1 MKEPFKTY
9 WPLLLVPTIA
19 LLIIASSGDTPNE
32 SDPQE
37 QSYASGVW
45 SWSLATAE
53 ASVVPSPQ
61 PGPQPGGICENCNG
75 RGKVGDGTVM
85 VTCAVCNGTGRHPG
99 GDDDGAAP
107 EEAEELPPDDP
118 DEPEQE
124 PQQQAVY
131 TYGSCSDGSCGV
143 SRGGR
148 VGFFRRVFGRR

>member
-1 MKEPFKTY
+1 MLDVAKRNPF
-9 WPLLLVPTIA
+9 LFAVPVLA
-19 LLIIASSGDTPNE
+19 LLIIVASSGDSPNE
-32 SDPQE
+32 SDPRE
-37 QSYASGVW
+37 QAYAAGVW
-45 SWSLATAE
+45 SWSLATAQ
-53 ASVVPSPQ
+53 AAPSPS
-61 PGPQPGGICENCNG
+61 PSPSPGGVCENCNG

-85 VTCAVCNGTGRHPG
+85 VTCAVCDGTGRHPG

>member
-1 MKEPFKTY
+1 MPDLLKKY
-9 WPLLLVPTIA
+9 WPLIGVV
-19 LLIIASSGDTPNE
+19 LLILVASSGDSPNE
-32 SDPQE
+32 SDPRE
-37 QSYASGVW
+37 QAYAAGVW
-45 SWSLATAE
+45 SWSLATAQ
-53 ASVVPSPQ
+53 AAPSPS
-61 PGPQPGGICENCNG
+61 PTPSPGGVCENCNG

-85 VTCAVCNGTGRHPG
+85 VTCAVCDGTGRHPG

-107 EEAEELPPDDP
+107 ETEELPPDDP